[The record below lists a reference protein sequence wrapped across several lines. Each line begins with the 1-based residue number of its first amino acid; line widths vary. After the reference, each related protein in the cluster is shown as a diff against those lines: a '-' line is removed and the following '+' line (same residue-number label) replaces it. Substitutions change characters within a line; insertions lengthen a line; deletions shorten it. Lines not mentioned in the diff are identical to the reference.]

1 MARTVRLAGVAV
13 QLTGTTA
20 EAEAELI
27 ASLARA
33 VEIGAAPELEIAHR
47 PGALRAPDREPD
59 REVHRHRIWEQGS
72 GVLVEGP
79 RGLAHVE
86 AGVAV
91 LDPAPGVVRGV
102 HSLLLPALSELLP
115 AVVVHGGAVEGAD
128 GVLLLLGHSGAGK
141 STAVAG
147 VLAAGGRASADDLV
161 ALRRHDGEVQIAAL
175 PLPFAVPPVS
185 GLAGSPIECDPR
197 QRRLIDDVPCASEF
211 QTLAGVVVVTH
222 GAEARSTLDTAE
234 GRDVLHLLRRS
245 TMDGVHPATI
255 GGVFAIAAAAAQL
268 PAWRLA
274 HGSDERTRGEDA
286 GRLLGGLLTAWR

>member
-1 MARTVRLAGVAV
+1 MARTVGLAGVAV
-13 QLTGTTA
+13 QLTGATA
-20 EAEAELI
+20 EAEAELV

-33 VEIGAAPELEIAHR
+33 VETRAAPELEIAHR

-59 REVHRHRIWEQGS
+59 REVHRHRIWTQGS
-72 GVLVEGP
+72 GVLIEGP
-79 RGLAHVE
+79 RGLAHVG

-91 LDPAPGVVRGV
+91 LDPPPGVVRGV

-115 AVVVHGGAVEGAD
+115 GVVVHGGAVGSAD

-147 VLAAGGRASADDLV
+147 LLAAGGTALADDLV
-161 ALRRHDGEVQIAAL
+161 ALRRHDGEVQVAAL
-175 PLPFAVPPVS
+175 PLPFAVPPTDD
-185 GLAGSPIECDPR
+185 LAGVPIEGDPR
-197 QRRLIDDVPCASEF
+197 RRLLVDDVPCASEF
-211 QTLAGVVVVTH
+211 RTLSGVVVISH
-222 GAEARSTLDTAE
+222 GAAERSTLEAAE
-234 GRDVLHLLRRS
+234 GRDVLHLLRCS

-255 GGVFAIAAAAAQL
+255 GGVFAVAAAAAQL

-286 GRLLGGLLTAWR
+286 ARLLGGLLTARG